1 MGRDAIICLI
11 DCATAQERFYRNSH
25 FNCCSPQVNSK
36 TAKNRNFTHHVIPA
50 RIQQGINNDS
60 SYFREK
66 DWPATATTTTTTIS
80 ALLLHQSANLR
91 THAHEGKS
99 TFSLPPPFPH
109 RRDWSKQAH
118 EDRANKTKYSWPLR
132 RAYSDVKTRMNV
144 N

>member
-1 MGRDAIICLI
+1 MGRSALICLI
-11 DCATAQERFYRNSH
+11 DCATAQERFYQNSH
-25 FNCCSPQVNSK
+25 FNCCSPQVDSK

-66 DWPATATTTTTTIS
+66 DWPATATTTTTIS

-91 THAHEGKS
+91 THTRTKES
-99 TFSLPPPFPH
+99 PSPFLPPFPH

-132 RAYSDVKTRMNV
+132 RAYLDAKARMNV